1 MLPGIG
7 TLAPRMSA
15 ADQIDPD
22 AAGAEPDP
30 SHLRP
35 AVRAL
40 DVQRMQAGQ
49 VDGIVLTDRLGI
61 SEPTVVPAELLPIV
75 GRCDG
80 TRTQAQIRR
89 EASRQLGGDVP
100 LTFVQEV
107 VRQLDDRLL
116 LIGPR
121 FQAAVQAAAA
131 AFVAAP
137 SRPARHA
144 GSAGCPADGPE
155 LERALAEIVG
165 PGATPGSTAAPRG
178 LIAPHID
185 LRRGAAGYRAAY
197 ERLLR
202 APAADLYVLF
212 GTGHAGPSA
221 PVTGLTLDWSTP
233 LGTAPSAGD
242 FVTAVHAVI
251 GAPDPADLLLHR
263 DEHSL
268 EFQVLFL
275 QHLHRR
281 RGLPPPRV
289 AGFLCGALP
298 SVGGD
303 PLREP
308 WGEALLAAFHRA
320 ARSVAGRVCYL
331 AGADLAHIGPFFGD
345 EAAVDDARLQHLA
358 EADRGYLSRLEH
370 GEPGAF
376 HASIEAAGNI
386 DRICSAPAMTL
397 CSALAGGN
405 GELLHYGQARADDG
419 SQTVSFCAMAFSS

>member
-1 MLPGIG
+1 
-7 TLAPRMSA
+7 
-15 ADQIDPD
+15 
-22 AAGAEPDP
+22 
-30 SHLRP
+30 
-35 AVRAL
+35 
-40 DVQRMQAGQ
+40 
-49 VDGIVLTDRLGI
+49 
-61 SEPTVVPAELLPIV
+61 
-75 GRCDG
+75 
-80 TRTQAQIRR
+80 
-89 EASRQLGGDVP
+89 
-100 LTFVQEV
+100 
-107 VRQLDDRLL
+107 
-116 LIGPR
+116 
-121 FQAAVQAAAA
+121 VQAAAA
-131 AFVAAP
+131 AFLTAP

-144 GSAGCPADGPE
+144 GSAGCPADRPE

-165 PGATPGSTAAPRG
+165 TGTTAGAAALRG

-242 FVTAVHAVI
+242 FVAAVHAVI

-275 QHLHRR
+275 QHLHQR

-298 SVGGD
+298 SASGD

-308 WGEALLAAFHRA
+308 WGEALLAAFRRA
-320 ARSVAGRVCYL
+320 ARAVSGRVCYV

-345 EAAVDDARLQHLA
+345 EAAVDDARLGRLA
-358 EADRGYLSRLEH
+358 QADRGYLTRLER
-370 GEPGAF
+370 GLPGAF
-376 HASIEAAGNI
+376 HASIEAAGNT
-386 DRICSAPAMTL
+386 DRICSASAMTL
-397 CSALAGGN
+397 CSALAGGT